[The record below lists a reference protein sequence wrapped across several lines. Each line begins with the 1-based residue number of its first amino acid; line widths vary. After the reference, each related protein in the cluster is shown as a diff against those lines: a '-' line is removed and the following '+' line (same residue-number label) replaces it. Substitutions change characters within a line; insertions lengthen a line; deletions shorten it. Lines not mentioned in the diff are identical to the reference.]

1 MIGSNYCGINGPAF
15 VYLKGRDVKDN
26 KFRTE
31 SEKVNVD
38 MSITEKLARI
48 KPTENAGPR
57 ASNRFEYQINWGL
70 NLLLKMEEKNED
82 YIMILDYHDDI
93 VV

>member
-1 MIGSNYCGINGPAF
+1 
-15 VYLKGRDVKDN
+15 
-26 KFRTE
+26 
-31 SEKVNVD
+31 
-38 MSITEKLARI
+38 MSITEKLAKI

-82 YIMILDYHDDI
+82 YM
-93 VV
+93 

>member
-1 MIGSNYCGINGPAF
+1 
-15 VYLKGRDVKDN
+15 
-26 KFRTE
+26 
-31 SEKVNVD
+31 